1 MMFERFWWFHDT
13 REEKGIF
20 FQAISGSFFYWVL
33 CKYLYLQVF
42 YFLEKEQ
49 SPAASSILIF
59 NCPKEL
65 YELFVKC

>member
-1 MMFERFWWFHDT
+1 MMSERFWWSHDT

-20 FQAISGSFFYWVL
+20 FQAI
-33 CKYLYLQVF
+33 Q
-42 YFLEKEQ
+42 EKEQ

-59 NCPKEL
+59 NCPKEF